1 MFFYYV
7 CLFISV
13 TFIQERMPLS
23 LVDYYITAED
33 LEEHIA
39 AIEEVREVWRQ
50 LGTRYRR
57 NLEQLEENIEQLRGR
72 LFHEDQRE
80 LAGLKKA

>member
-1 MFFYYV
+1 
-7 CLFISV
+7 
-13 TFIQERMPLS
+13 MPLS

-39 AIEEVREVWRQ
+39 AIEDVREVWR
-50 LGTRYRR
+50 LLCTRYRR
-57 NLEQLEENIEQLRGR
+57 SLEQLEENIEQVRGE
-72 LFHEDQRE
+72 LFHADQRE